1 MHFSPYMGKKGWR
14 FKRPPTNAIFLL
26 SLILPVAKKHSF
38 RVGKHSK
45 RKEISSANKTPSTSN
60 LNAQLVSGHFCSH
73 RSTVEKYP
81 WEISPS
87 FLPFPYLW
95 VSLLILCFQKVL
107 VSFTAEWTK
116 ESPSNALPWAQRT
129 PAAMDTMV
137 PKHFLSFP
145 ISLLFHGS
153 ISLLATKSPVCF
165 DHQNLA
171 ENHPGTRPWAGRV
184 HLFLDYFGHVFS
196 FLPLVHNCS
205 WEGSVWSLCNL

>member
-116 ESPSNALPWAQRT
+116 ESPSNALPWSED
-129 PAAMDTMV
+129 PSCHGHHG
-137 PKHFLSFP
+137 PKAFPIFSHLPSLPWIHLSFSHKKP
-145 ISLLFHGS
+145 SVLWSPKPGRESSRDEALGWESSSFFGLFWTCFLFSASGS
-153 ISLLATKSPVCF
+153 
-165 DHQNLA
+165 
-171 ENHPGTRPWAGRV
+171 
-184 HLFLDYFGHVFS
+184 
-196 FLPLVHNCS
+196 
-205 WEGSVWSLCNL
+205 